1 MIFVGVGT
9 FVHGFD
15 ALIDEADRAAAGLGV
30 PGLAQIGH
38 SRVVPRHLAHRR
50 FLQPAELG
58 ACLRVSRVAVC
69 HAGMGLI
76 GDALRAGCRLI
87 LVPRR
92 GATTKDHPANDQ
104 TAFAERLAGC
114 LPLRLCHDPRDLAPV
129 IEAALADA
137 GPLAT
142 LSPSTVPLLLRDFL
156 GGQGQSRPASSSWP
170 RRLL

>member
-9 FVHGFD
+9 FMHGFD
-15 ALIDEADRAAAGLGV
+15 ALVAGADRAAAGLGV
-30 PGLAQIGH
+30 PGFAQIGH

-50 FLQPAELG
+50 FLQPAELA

-92 GATTKDHPANDQ
+92 GATTADHPANDQ

-114 LPLRLCHDPRDLAPV
+114 LPLRLCHDPRDLAAV

-137 GPLAT
+137 GPVAA
-142 LSPSTVPLLLRDFL
+142 PPQSTVPLLLRDFL
-156 GGQGQSRPASSSWP
+156 GSRGQSRPASSS
-170 RRLL
+170 